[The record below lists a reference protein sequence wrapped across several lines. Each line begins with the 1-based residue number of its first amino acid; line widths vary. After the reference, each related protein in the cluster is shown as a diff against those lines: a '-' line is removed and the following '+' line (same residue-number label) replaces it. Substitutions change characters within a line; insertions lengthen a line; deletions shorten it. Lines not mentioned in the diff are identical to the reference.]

1 MHTLENNKSTDLDH
15 IKSDQIP
22 MNEKLHGESGL
33 AMLKDDL
40 QQDGESFFNA
50 DKISEEQLGQYLAKV
65 LNESAR
71 QLNPAVVQ
79 QLACNRALAV
89 DYIVAR
95 EAQTYSHQFATENG
109 SGMHAAGKIIGHYFN
124 QHRGMAGALIAGIM
138 LISIFAIQ
146 QVTLNKNLQNSDAF
160 LLASDLPPE
169 AYADKGFNTWLV
181 SKRD

>member
-1 MHTLENNKSTDLDH
+1 MHTLENNKNEDLDH
-15 IKSDQIP
+15 IKIDP
-22 MNEKLHGESGL
+22 LPVTEKLHGESAL
-33 AMLKDDL
+33 AISKDNL
-40 QQDGESFFNA
+40 QQDGKPFFNT
-50 DKISEEQLGQYLAKV
+50 DETSEEQLGQYLVNA

-79 QLACNRALAV
+79 QLAYKRALAV
-89 DYIVAR
+89 DFLAVR
-95 EAQTYSHQFATENG
+95 EAQTYNHQFATENVSRMQG
-109 SGMHAAGKIIGHYFN
+109 VGKTIGHYFN
-124 QHRGMAGALIAGIM
+124 QHRGMVGALIAGIM
-138 LISIFAIQ
+138 LISVFAIQ